1 MFLRIYKL
9 LVYNILVNIMNE
21 EYDTVSLEIV
31 REEARKIAQGVRSS
45 FDKIKGNS
53 EIAQKKMADELESR
67 IKREYDKN
75 ISVEKARTKLCGIN
89 KHNFNFIEPEYLSNN
104 YSQPIVIDCTAD
116 IFCDKNMENYKEIR
130 VSFGQKELI
139 QDCQV
144 LEPIEQKYRIYYGEK
159 STWSI

>member
-53 EIAQKKMADELESR
+53 EIAQKKWQMNWKAESKENM
-67 IKREYDKN
+67 IK
-75 ISVEKARTKLCGIN
+75 I
-89 KHNFNFIEPEYLSNN
+89 
-104 YSQPIVIDCTAD
+104 
-116 IFCDKNMENYKEIR
+116 
-130 VSFGQKELI
+130 
-139 QDCQV
+139 
-144 LEPIEQKYRIYYGEK
+144 
-159 STWSI
+159 